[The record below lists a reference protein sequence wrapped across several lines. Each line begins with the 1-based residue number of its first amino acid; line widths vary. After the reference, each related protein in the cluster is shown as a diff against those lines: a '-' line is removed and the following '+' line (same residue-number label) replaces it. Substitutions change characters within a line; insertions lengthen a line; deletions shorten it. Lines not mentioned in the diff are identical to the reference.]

1 MPHEIALGGTLVPT
15 LLLLFVAL
23 LAVFWGLDSVAGRYQ
38 LYRYVWHPSLF
49 RIAVFLVLFS
59 SAALLLL

>member
-1 MPHEIALGGTLVPT
+1 MPREIALGGTLVPS
-15 LLLLFVAL
+15 LLLLFIAM
-23 LAVFWGLDSVAGRYQ
+23 LAVFWALDGVAGRYQ

-59 SAALLLL
+59 SIALLLL